1 MEPIFITSSFL
12 FGREVMTQ
20 TVTNST
26 KTILG
31 GVSSILEDED
41 FAFKKILI
49 EYDLVTKVNVID
61 NYIKEIDDKVE
72 NNILTNKAIKI
83 CIKSISDILI
93 KIDKEI
99 QCIKEK
105 IKVHKELWFHRFRTP
120 EYKIL
125 LINLESDIRILSE
138 RFDMLI
144 KIKN

>member
-1 MEPIFITSSFL
+1 MEPILFTSSFI

-41 FAFKKILI
+41 FAFKRILKDYDLTSKVGVINIYLTELSKNEELFKKEAIQLAIKNVMEILEKISNEIKLI
-49 EYDLVTKVNVID
+49 E
-61 NYIKEIDDKVE
+61 
-72 NNILTNKAIKI
+72 
-83 CIKSISDILI
+83 
-93 KIDKEI
+93 
-99 QCIKEK
+99 EK
-105 IKVHKELWFHRFRTP
+105 IKVHTNLWFHRFRTP
-120 EYKIL
+120 EYKSL

-138 RFDMLI
+138 RFDLLI

>member
-1 MEPIFITSSFL
+1 MEPLLVTSSFI

-20 TVTNST
+20 TVTSST

-41 FAFKKILI
+41 FAFKKILKD
-49 EYDLVTKVNVID
+49 YDLTSKVGVINSYLNELSKD
-61 NYIKEIDDKVE
+61 EELFKKEAIQ
-72 NNILTNKAIKI
+72 LAIKNVMEVLEKI
-83 CIKSISDILI
+83 SNEIKLI
-93 KIDKEI
+93 E
-99 QCIKEK
+99 EK

-125 LINLESDIRILSE
+125 LINLETDIRILSE
-138 RFDMLI
+138 RFDLLI